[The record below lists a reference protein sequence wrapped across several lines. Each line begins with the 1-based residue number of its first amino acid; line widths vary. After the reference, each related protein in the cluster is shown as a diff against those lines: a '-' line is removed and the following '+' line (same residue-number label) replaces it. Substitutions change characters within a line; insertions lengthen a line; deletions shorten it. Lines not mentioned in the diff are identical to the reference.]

1 MSFTYKIR
9 IALWLILGLITVSL
23 LYFGIVPGGKIS
35 YSGVPGGDF
44 FIKKLSPAERLDQ
57 GRIVGDPAYFSLKV
71 PRRFE
76 RAQIILEYEKE
87 GDLPIIELGILA
99 DKRGNY
105 DLKPVENRMLDDL
118 AWEKIPEGNL
128 TLYQRDKKYGSIK
141 EFLASPPASG
151 EIAVYNHDFYP
162 DYKMADYEPNKE
174 PYIFDHPLRGPFK
187 FFTYLKDE
195 DLDFRFMVSDL
206 NKNKESDTAD
216 VDIYRDGRLI
226 HSQHLD
232 DDGITGDSGRIK
244 EDRKIGVKLV
254 NLPEGVYKVELKA
267 GDDIITKKIETNN
280 KKMAFLNKIW
290 LADNNKDNIRIY
302 TDSKFIA
309 AQTVNPGRLQK
320 IKIGDDEM
328 QLKNTFDQERVKTDY
343 SFKEISL
350 EKDDVILAGDGV
362 FAFSQDYFFNPA
374 VKKINNNTEVDKD
387 GINYVLA
394 DYRSPEVRGN
404 SKIAIIDFD
413 LNNVYQ
419 EKGRYGF
426 LVSVP
431 GLLAE
436 DGMEDGL
443 LIKNIRIN
451 LEGKNIIEFIKKKLN
466 RHE

>member
-1 MSFTYKIR
+1 MSFVYKIR
-9 IALWLILGLITVSL
+9 ITLWLILGLITASL
-23 LYFGIVPGGKIS
+23 LYLGIVPGGKIS

-44 FIKKLSPAERLDQ
+44 FIKKLSPAERLDR
-57 GRIVGDPAYFSLKV
+57 GRVIGDPAYFSLKA

-76 RAQIILEYEKE
+76 RAQIILEYEKK
-87 GDLPIIELGILA
+87 GDLPIIELGVLA

-105 DLKPVENRMLDDL
+105 DLKPVENNILDNL
-118 AWEKIPEGNL
+118 GWERILEDDL
-128 TLYQRDKKYGSIK
+128 TLYQRDKRYGSIK

-151 EIAVYNHDFYP
+151 EIAVYNHDLDL

-174 PYIFDHPLRGPFK
+174 PYIFDRPLRGPFK
-187 FFTYLKDE
+187 FFTYIKAE
-195 DLDFRFMVSDL
+195 DLDFKFMVSDL
-206 NKNKESDTAD
+206 NKNKESDVAD
-216 VDIYRDGRLI
+216 IDVYRDGKLI

-232 DDGITGDSGRIK
+232 DDGITGDSGRTK
-244 EDRKIGVKLV
+244 EDREVGLKLSD
-254 NLPEGVYKVELKA
+254 LPEGVYKIELKA
-267 GDDIITKKIETNN
+267 GDDIITKKIETSN

-290 LADNNKDNIRIY
+290 LADDNKDNVKIY

-320 IKIGDDEM
+320 IKIGNDGM

-362 FAFSQDYFFNPA
+362 FAFSQDSFFSPA
-374 VKKINNNTEVDKD
+374 VKKINSNTEVDKD
-387 GINYVLA
+387 GINYILA

-431 GLLAE
+431 GLRAE
-436 DGMEDGL
+436 DGAEDGL
-443 LIKNIRIN
+443 SIKNIRIN

-466 RHE
+466 SHE